1 MTPSLPT
8 FSIASAI
15 ILPISSEP
23 DEIVAMFFTSSLVV
37 TWWEFFNNASAT
49 TLAAFSIPS
58 RISTGLAPFSTALRP
73 AVIIDWVKIVA
84 VVVPS
89 PANSFVLLAASYT
102 NLAPIFSNLSSSS
115 TSLAIV
121 TPSFVI
127 TGEPNDFSNTTF
139 LPFGPKVT
147 FTASANLLTPSNIS

>member
-1 MTPSLPT
+1 M
-8 FSIASAI
+8 
-15 ILPISSEP
+15 
-23 DEIVAMFFTSSLVV
+23 
-37 TWWEFFNNASAT
+37 
-49 TLAAFSIPS
+49 
-58 RISTGLAPFSTALRP
+58 STGFAPFSTALSP

-115 TSLAIV
+115 TSFAIV

-127 TGEPNDFSNTTF
+127 TGEPKDFSNTTF